1 MSEHMHSPLVSIFNS
16 GLMLITPEMAA
27 AMLQKNAG
35 NRQIRPS
42 VVAQYADQM
51 KRGQWQVTHQPI
63 ATDSEGNLVDGQ
75 HRLSAIVSSG
85 AAQWM
90 QLVSYDRTATAMCL
104 PVDCGVRRMPH
115 DVLRISKA
123 ESQVASTLLRMHY
136 IGKARSIPIDRINA
150 VVMRHG
156 EAITKVL
163 EASRSKTKQRS
174 SAAVRAAVALRCISS
189 PERSQAILEQYAAFA
204 LMHVEGAWPS
214 VASLYRQFDRELKRS
229 VKDGQDRETDRL
241 ARTWLAFCYET
252 RSRNIRGSWDAD
264 TIAEMRAAAT
274 KHGIVI

>member
-1 MSEHMHSPLVSIFNS
+1 MSEPMVSIVNC
-16 GLMLITPEMAA
+16 GLMLITPEMAG
-27 AMLQKNAG
+27 AMLQKNTG

-51 KRGQWQVTHQPI
+51 KRGQWQVTHQPV

-90 QLVSYDRTATAMCL
+90 QVVKYDRTATAMCL

-115 DVLRISKA
+115 DILRIPKA
-123 ESQVASTLLRMHY
+123 ESEVASILLRANY
-136 IGKARSIPIDRINA
+136 VSKLRSIPNDRINA

-156 EAITKVL
+156 KVIAKVL
-163 EASRSKTKQRS
+163 EASKSKIKQRS
-174 SAAVRAAVALRCISS
+174 SAAVRAGVTLRCIAS
-189 PERSQAILEQYAAFA
+189 PEHSQSILEQYAAFV
-204 LMHVEGAWPS
+204 LMQVENAWPS
-214 VASLYRQFDRELKRS
+214 VASLYRQFDREMKR
-229 VKDGQDRETDRL
+229 VKNGQDQETDRV
-241 ARTWLAFCYET
+241 ARTWLAFCHET
-252 RSRNIRGSWDAD
+252 RNRNIRGSWDAD

-274 KHGIVI
+274 EHGIVI